1 MALLSPLADAPLVAP
16 VDALA
21 SALVE
26 AQRAAVGVHKSSK
39 NSFHRYD
46 YASAET
52 IIRAASTALTGAG
65 LALVCVEADL
75 VVVDDLKIL
84 RRRFTL
90 YHASG
95 QSIDLAQAWPIVVE
109 KGRPLDK
116 AVASA
121 DTAGLGYLLR
131 SLLMLP
137 RVEAGT
143 DLDDPREGEGGA
155 PTPRQVSPA
164 QWVGS
169 LAYTLDTSADRV
181 EALLKGAGRDYRK
194 IAPDKRSA
202 AAKWVSAQLLVKK

>member
-1 MALLSPLADAPLVAP
+1 LTPLADAPLVAP

-21 SALVE
+21 AALVE

-39 NSFHRYD
+39 NTFHRYD

-52 IIRAASTALTGAG
+52 IIRAASAALTGAG
-65 LALVCVEADL
+65 LALVCVEAD
-75 VVVDDLKIL
+75 VVGVDDLKIL

-90 YHASG
+90 YHATG

-143 DLDDPREGEGGA
+143 DLDDPREGEGVA

-169 LAYTLDTSADRV
+169 LAYTLDTSADRI